1 MRSPEVPTIYPGT
14 KRDKVT
20 CKALGILHLCI
31 WDSSKKD
38 WVVTSPAKKLLL
50 TKMLTDLQ
58 KQPMS
63 SALYEHVDTPVAEAP
78 TVDQDHR
85 QESPRYH
92 RTHSFC
98 SKIPRTPVFRFI
110 VGKYDIWKAESPA
123 CIEVKLFGEAES
135 KSQEF
140 SALNEGYRDS

>member
-1 MRSPEVPTIYPGT
+1 MH
-14 KRDKVT
+14 
-20 CKALGILHLCI
+20 LGFL
-31 WDSSKKD
+31 KKD